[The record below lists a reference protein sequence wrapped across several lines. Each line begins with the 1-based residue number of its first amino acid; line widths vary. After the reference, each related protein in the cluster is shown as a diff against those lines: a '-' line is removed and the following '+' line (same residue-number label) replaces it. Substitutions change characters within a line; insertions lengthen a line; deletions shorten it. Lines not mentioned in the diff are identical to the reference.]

1 MINNDGQ
8 DNNYVNDD
16 NNDDVFDDN
25 INLISF
31 FSLSLPLNCL
41 SYL

>member
-16 NNDDVFDDN
+16 NNDDFFDDN
-25 INLISF
+25 IYLISF